1 MAVSQRATRAKRRAP
16 DGPSNN
22 ESLDLT
28 HDGEA
33 SQRRL
38 SSGRTSQRFG
48 TQQEDSK
55 LRLLQ
60 SRLFEHVIEKIQQHQ
75 DEVKL
80 MEENLANNITI
91 TDHELDAVTRSTLR
105 FVLFACTTKGDRG
118 VLAKSEVL
126 SHINSKLA
134 AQRKGVPALV
144 VAKVQLAFA
153 KAFGLDMVELTK
165 AKKSAP
171 GPSQASAAA
180 VQGSKY
186 YELKSLVPRDIYKDT
201 IGKTDVGNVAAQ
213 RGLLGVIISLI
224 KMSGGSLVEDEL
236 WRHLKSLGVDR
247 SKKHPSFGG
256 IPSDLVDDFCRK
268 RYLKVDKL
276 PGLDVEARAFSLA
289 ENAIHDVTEEMVTQ
303 AIESELNAFN

>member
-1 MAVSQRATRAKRRAP
+1 MALSQRSPRAKRRAP

-38 SSGRTSQRFG
+38 SSGQTSQRFG
-48 TQQEDSK
+48 TQEDSK

-60 SRLFEHVIEKIQQHQ
+60 SRLFEPVIEKIQHYQ

-80 MEENLANNITI
+80 MEDNLANNITI

-105 FVLFACTTKGDRG
+105 FVLFACTSKGDRG

-126 SHINSKLA
+126 GHINSKLA

-165 AKKSAP
+165 AKKLAP
-171 GPSQASAAA
+171 GPSQASASAA
-180 VQGSKY
+180 QGSKY
-186 YELKSLVPRDIYKDT
+186 YELKSLLPREIYKDT
-201 IGKTDVGNVAAQ
+201 VGKTDVGYVAAQ

-236 WRHLKSLGVDR
+236 WRHLKSLGVDK
-247 SKKHPSFGG
+247 SKTHPSFGG
-256 IPSDLVDDFCRK
+256 IPSDIVDDFCRK

-276 PGLDVEARAFSLA
+276 PGLDVEARAYSLA
-289 ENAIHDVTEEMVTQ
+289 ENAVHDVTEEMVTQ
-303 AIESELNAFN
+303 AIESELVKQ